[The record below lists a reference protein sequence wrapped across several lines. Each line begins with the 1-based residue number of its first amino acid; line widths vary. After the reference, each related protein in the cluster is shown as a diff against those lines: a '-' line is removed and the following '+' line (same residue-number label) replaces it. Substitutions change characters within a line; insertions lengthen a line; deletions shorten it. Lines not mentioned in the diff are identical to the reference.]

1 MKIASVADVKAKFS
15 GYIKASEDGPV
26 VVTKNGKPVA
36 LLLSVKDED
45 EIERLLLAYSP
56 KFKSIMH
63 LAERQVRD
71 GKGIKHDDFWR
82 DIETEYK

>member
-15 GYIKASEDGPV
+15 GYIKASEEGPV

-36 LLLSVKDED
+36 LLLSVKDEE

-63 LAERQVRD
+63 VAERQVRE

-82 DIETEYK
+82 EAETEYK

>member
-15 GYIKASEDGPV
+15 GYIKASEEGPI

-36 LLLSVKDED
+36 LLLSVKDEE

-56 KFKSIMH
+56 KFKSIMQV
-63 LAERQVRD
+63 AERQIRE
-71 GKGIKHDDFWR
+71 GKGIKHEDFWR
-82 DIETEYK
+82 DMETEYK